1 MNIECKEWLI
11 ERSSPFVSNYT
22 DAFFHFIK
30 IVRKIT
36 LWIHL
41 SLITVATV
49 NRYELP
55 RSFFDKTGE
64 IKVWASPKNT
74 PRLPVELIGSNNEKF
89 LIVVDDGVTIG
100 ASCAVSFASSL
111 SMYLQARVEVVN
123 GSPVLRRATFERVRK
138 VIDGRHIF
146 ASAGYKVI
154 HITIPKCPIFLGNS
168 EMGGLGAE
176 FIHQVG
182 GLLGFDQGVYPRI
195 LGVVLMG
202 LQADSKYIS
211 GAALTEAVTV
221 ESIEM
226 ALEAKLNDLHD
237 AWSATCAEGRA
248 PGEPPFVLG
257 VLGAGTQTLH
267 VRENAQGRFFT
278 QR

>member
-55 RSFFDKTGE
+55 RSFFDKT
-64 IKVWASPKNT
+64 
-74 PRLPVELIGSNNEKF
+74 
-89 LIVVDDGVTIG
+89 
-100 ASCAVSFASSL
+100 SSL